1 MEHIEQ
7 LKEVLK
13 QIRQE
18 PLRDFETLG
27 ETARSAY
34 PLLMELARE
43 GGAEECKLDDLR
55 VALRCNLRRNII
67 YDSEEEWEEKRV
79 PLVDAIMEAVHA
91 GRDSQIWLRL
101 LQDSLP
107 RNEMYRII
115 GELQD
120 EQIDRVLFPALEK
133 EAEPLPTGKL
143 MSWYKAMLDR
153 SRQHKAQIYNRLAY
167 YYLWHGEFNS
177 DEELAR
183 RYFREM
189 EQQGIERQNPY
200 PGTFGQHGHDEMIRW
215 LLEDGMDEAAEG
227 GPESSRDSEGDSRD
241 PAGSRDAALFQIL
254 TGYAKEQLAQ
264 IAVHGMQ
271 GDFEIDEDEVGT
283 VWMAWLEDPCCRDLR
298 ESMRRMYKRLLA
310 LPPEEERLMFDD
322 CLRSYGEAIKQL
334 AAGESTQDRR
344 KGIAFL
350 LAMLLNFDNWLLRI
364 IDLEIGPDC
373 TGEQRCEGIRQWLTA
388 IEPFCGKEFIFG
400 DELLVLNSLQE
411 NLITYYEKQGAG
423 EDMMRLLEQQV
434 YGADAMVTLSGLGQ
448 ITAKAYCGHP
458 YCTHNAIALLK
469 LYKDTGEDAKAARL
483 IQDIAKT
490 EDTLPEDLWEGID
503 LDGRGML
510 KKKYEALLAGEQE
523 WLDPDG
529 DEDQVDRT
537 DDEEQT
543 DRTGKDKNGKHKKGC
558 KGMRTTSGYIIATR
572 QTHDELWALAH
583 TFRPAPPTLRGDFIR
598 YLYAPPEDGR
608 DWFGITKERR
618 KEMMEE
624 QLKNITT
631 QII

>member
-7 LKEVLK
+7 LNKILE

-18 PLRDFETLG
+18 PLKDFETLD

-34 PLLMELARE
+34 PLLMELAQK
-43 GGAEECKLDDLR
+43 GGAWECKLDDLR

-67 YDSEEEWEEKRV
+67 YDSEEEWEEKRI
-79 PLVDAIMEAVHA
+79 PLVNAIMEAVHA

-101 LQDSLP
+101 LQDSLQ

-120 EQIDRVLFPALEK
+120 EQIDRILFPALEK
-133 EAEPLPTGKL
+133 EAEPLPTGTL
-143 MSWYKAMLDR
+143 MSWYSAILDR
-153 SRQHKAQIYNRLAY
+153 SRQHKEQIYNRLAY

-177 DEELAR
+177 DKEQAK

-189 EQQGIERQNPY
+189 EQQEIERHNPY
-200 PGTFGQHGHDEMIRW
+200 PGAFGQHGHDEMVRW
-215 LLEDGMDEAAEG
+215 LLEDGA
-227 GPESSRDSEGDSRD
+227 
-241 PAGSRDAALFQIL
+241 DAALFRIL
-254 TGYAKEQLAQ
+254 ADYAKEQLAQ
-264 IAVHGMQ
+264 IAVHGMR

-283 VWMAWLEDPCCRDLR
+283 VWLAWLEDPCCRDLR

-334 AAGESTQDRR
+334 AAGEGTQDRR
-344 KGIAFL
+344 KGVAFL

-373 TGEQRCEGIRQWLTA
+373 TDEQRCEGIRQWLTA

-423 EDMMRLLEQQV
+423 EDMKRLLEQQV
-434 YGADAMVTLSGLGQ
+434 YAADAMATLSGLGQ
-448 ITAKAYCGHP
+448 IAAKAYYGHP

-469 LYKDTGEDAKAARL
+469 LYKDTGEDAKADRL
-483 IQDIAKT
+483 IRDIAKT
-490 EDTLPEDLWEGID
+490 EETLPEDLWEGTV

-523 WLDPDG
+523 WADPDA
-529 DEDQVDRT
+529 DEDQADCT
-537 DDEEQT
+537 DKDK
-543 DRTGKDKNGKHKKGC
+543 TGKDKKGC
-558 KGMRTTSGYIIATR
+558 KGLRTTSGYIIATR
-572 QTHDELWALAH
+572 QTHEELWALAH
-583 TFRPAPPTLRGDFIR
+583 TFRPASPTLRGDFIR

-624 QLKNITT
+624 LLNNITT
-631 QII
+631 QIL

>member
-7 LKEVLK
+7 LNKILE

-18 PLRDFETLG
+18 PLKDFETLD

-34 PLLMELARE
+34 PLLMELAQE
-43 GGAEECKLDDLR
+43 GGAWECKLDDLR

-67 YDSEEEWEEKRV
+67 YDSEEEWEEKRI
-79 PLVDAIMEAVHA
+79 PLVNAIMEAVHA

-101 LQDSLP
+101 LQDCMP
-107 RNEMYRII
+107 RSETYRII

-120 EQIDRVLFPALEK
+120 EQIDRDLFPALEK
-133 EAEPLPTGKL
+133 EATLLPTGTL
-143 MSWYKAMLDR
+143 MSWYRAILDR
-153 SRQHKAQIYNRLAY
+153 SRQHKEQIYNRLAY

-177 DEELAR
+177 DEEQAR

-189 EQQGIERQNPY
+189 EQQGIERHNPY
-200 PGTFGQHGHDEMIRW
+200 PGTFGQRGHDEMIRW
-215 LLEDGMDEAAEG
+215 LLEDG
-227 GPESSRDSEGDSRD
+227 
-241 PAGSRDAALFQIL
+241 RDAALFRIL
-254 TGYAKEQLAQ
+254 ADYAKEQLAQ
-264 IAVHGMQ
+264 IAVHGMR

-283 VWMAWLEDPCCRDLR
+283 VWLAWLEDPCCRDLR

-322 CLRSYGEAIKQL
+322 CLRSYGEAIKRL
-334 AAGESTQDRR
+334 AAGEGTQDRR
-344 KGIAFL
+344 KGVAFL

-373 TGEQRCEGIRQWLTA
+373 TDEQRCEGIRQWLTA
-388 IEPFCGKEFIFG
+388 IELFCGKEFIFG

-423 EDMMRLLEQQV
+423 EDMKRLLEQQV
-434 YGADAMVTLSGLGQ
+434 YGADAMATLSGLGQ
-448 ITAKAYCGHP
+448 IAAKAYCGHP

-490 EDTLPEDLWEGID
+490 EQTLPEDLWEGTV

-523 WLDPDG
+523 WADPDA
-529 DEDQVDRT
+529 DEDQT
-537 DDEEQT
+537 DSA
-543 DRTGKDKNGKHKKGC
+543 GKDKKGC
-558 KGMRTTSGYIIATR
+558 KGLRTTSGYIIATR
-572 QTHDELWALAH
+572 QTHEELWALAH

-598 YLYAPPEDGR
+598 YLYTPSEDGR